1 MATQLK
7 SAAPTPAGTTSPEVT
22 ATVSGIIAD
31 IRQRGDA
38 AVREYSERS
47 TAGRRPSFRLDADDV
62 ERIIATV
69 PAGRSPTS

>member
-7 SAAPTPAGTTSPEVT
+7 SAVPTPAGTTSPEVT

-38 AVREYSERS
+38 AVREYSEKL
-47 TAGRRPSFRLDADDV
+47 RPLVPTVFRLEPTTDRA
-62 ERIIATV
+62 RSSA
-69 PAGRSPTS
+69 PCRGR